1 MNWWTGVEWIIVR
14 FLSAVW
20 TLILTAPIHCRASIA
35 ETLIDWSGVD
45 YCEVFIS
52 CLDSSDGTHSL
63 QSIWCNAT
71 FLQICSIE
79 ETHPHL
85 ERPEDEYVL
94 SKCSFE
100 SHSAFAQWWE
110 TTASST
116 THLYFRHTGPVL
128 SGSLSKIY
136 ICICSFSRRFYPQR
150 HTTEGKQV
158 IYHKAAENISNG
170 ASVDF
175 KSKSEKH

>member
-1 MNWWTGVEWIIVR
+1 MNCWTVVVWIIVM

-20 TLILTAPIHCRASIA
+20 TH
-35 ETLIDWSGVD
+35 
-45 YCEVFIS
+45 
-52 CLDSSDGTHSL
+52 SDGTHSL

-128 SGSLSKIY
+128 SGSLSTFAFVHLADAFIPSDTQQRENK
-136 ICICSFSRRFYPQR
+136 SFIIKQPKTLAMAPAWISRVNQ
-150 HTTEGKQV
+150 
-158 IYHKAAENISNG
+158 
-170 ASVDF
+170 
-175 KSKSEKH
+175 KSIKVKLQKDILIEKVPLFMVMNSWMHRMDQ